1 MSIFNVISLGG
12 GLALFLFGMNIL
24 AAGMEKMSNGRAEKA
39 LERMTGNVVFSILLG
54 AGVTAIVQSS
64 SLTTVVVVGMV
75 NAGILKLRNAVGVI
89 MGANIGTTVTG
100 QILRLGDLENDPNA
114 GFILQIVKPSTLAP
128 LVAIVGII
136 LLLTAGKKA
145 MQKMAGEA
153 CLGFGVLFQG
163 MFAMEAAM
171 EPLQQSEAFRNIFA
185 SLQNPFL
192 GVLAGAVV
200 TGIIQSSSASIGILQ
215 ALSTTGAITC
225 SAAFPIIMGQNIG
238 TCVTSLLSSIGANK
252 NAKRAAMVHLYF
264 NLIGTAIFLVG
275 VYGINAAIGGFSFW
289 MEPISRGGIA
299 NFHTLFNV
307 VTTCLL
313 APFYKGLAHLAE
325 ITVRDAKPKAEQA
338 AAAATLATHPSEGE
352 HNVLDDRFLSAPGL
366 AIEQSGV
373 VVQEMAGFALENF
386 RKSYALFRRYD
397 PALAEEIQ
405 KREREIDIREDQLN
419 NYLNHIG
426 EEELTEPEQKD
437 LTLLLRLILEFE
449 RIGDYAVNL
458 VEEAETLHNQNVRF
472 SDKALEELEAICSA
486 AEQAVVMASDAFRGR
501 DTALAS
507 RIEPLEETVDTME
520 NALKLRHIRRLK
532 SGQCT
537 IDAGLVFL
545 EILTY
550 IERVSDHCSNIA
562 VYLIARESGS
572 KMLNRHEYI
581 TKMHKGETAD
591 YKEQMQAFMEKYYNA
606 LPAEE
611 E

>member
-24 AAGMEKMSNGRAEKA
+24 ASGMEKMSNGRAEKA
-39 LERMTGNVVFSILLG
+39 LERMTGNIFFSILLG
-54 AGVTAIVQSS
+54 AGVTAVVQSS

-75 NAGILKLRNAVGVI
+75 NAGILKLQNAVGVI

-100 QILRLGDLENDPNA
+100 QILRLGDLENNA
-114 GFILQIVKPSTLAP
+114 NANVIMQIVKPTTLAP

-136 LLLTAGKKA
+136 LLLVSGKNTL
-145 MQKMAGEA
+145 QKLIGET

-171 EPLQQSEAFRNIFA
+171 EPLQQSESFRNIFA
-185 SLQNPFL
+185 SLQNPIL
-192 GVLAGAVV
+192 GVLAGAIV

-215 ALSTTGAITC
+215 ALSSTGAITC

-238 TCVTSLLSSIGANK
+238 TCVTSILSSIGANK

-264 NLIGTAIFLVG
+264 NLIGTVIFLAG

-289 MEPISRGGIA
+289 EDPITKGGIA
-299 NFHTLFNV
+299 NFHTLFNI

-325 ITVRDAKPKAEQA
+325 LTVRDKKVQENEEEQIS
-338 AAAATLATHPSEGE
+338 LASTPRAGE
-352 HNVLDDRFLSAPGL
+352 KNVLDPRFLSTPGL
-366 AIEQSGV
+366 AIEQSHI
-373 VVQEMAGFALENF
+373 VVQEMARFALDNF
-386 RKSYALFRRYD
+386 QKSYKLFRTFD
-397 PALAEEIQ
+397 PQVVEEIQ
-405 KREREIDIREDQLN
+405 KQEKEIDIREDQLN

-426 EEELTEPEQKD
+426 EGELTEPEQKD

-458 VEEAETLHNQNVRF
+458 VEKAEELSQAGVRF
-472 SDKALEELEAICSA
+472 SDQALEELETICA
-486 AEQAVVMASDAFRGR
+486 AVEHAVSMASDAFHNN
-501 DTALAS
+501 DLALAAK
-507 RIEPLEETVDTME
+507 IEPLEETVDTME
-520 NALKLRHIRRLK
+520 DLLKLRHIRRLK
-532 SGQCT
+532 NGQCT

-545 EILTY
+545 EILTH

-562 VYLIARESGS
+562 VYLIARKNGS

-591 YKEQMQAFMEKYYNA
+591 YKQQMQIFMDKYYNA
-606 LPAEE
+606 LPPEE
-611 E
+611 A

>member
-24 AAGMEKMSNGRAEKA
+24 ASGMEKMSNGRAEKM
-39 LERMTGNVVFSILLG
+39 LERMTGNIFFSVLLG
-54 AGVTAIVQSS
+54 AGVTAVVQSS

-75 NAGILKLRNAVGVI
+75 NAGILKLQNAVGVI

-100 QILRLGDLENDPNA
+100 QILRLGDLENNANA
-114 GFILQIVKPSTLAP
+114 GLIMQIVKPTTLAP
-128 LVAIVGII
+128 MVSIVGII
-136 LLLTAGKKA
+136 LLLVAGKNT
-145 MQKMAGEA
+145 MQKLVGET
-153 CLGFGVLFQG
+153 CLGFGILFQG
-163 MFAMEAAM
+163 MFAMEVAM
-171 EPLQQSEAFRNIFA
+171 EPLQQSEAFRNVFA

-215 ALSTTGAITC
+215 ALSSTGAITC

-275 VYGINAAIGGFSFW
+275 VYSINAAIGFSFW
-289 MEPISRGGIA
+289 DDPITKGGIA

-325 ITVRDAKPKAEQA
+325 ITVRDNPKLQSAEKAEIS
-338 AAAATLATHPSEGE
+338 LATTPREGE
-352 HNVLDDRFLSAPGL
+352 MNVLDPRFLSTPGL
-366 AIEQSGV
+366 AIEQSHV
-373 VVQEMAGFALENF
+373 VVQEMAQYALENF
-386 RKSYALFRRYD
+386 RLSYTLFRSFEPRV
-397 PALAEEIQ
+397 AEEIQ
-405 KREREIDIREDQLN
+405 KREHEIDVREDQLN

-426 EEELTEPEQKD
+426 EGELTEPEQKD

-458 VEEAETLHNQNVRF
+458 LEKAEELNRAGVRF
-472 SDKALEELEAICSA
+472 SDKALEEMETICA
-486 AEQAVVMASDAFRGR
+486 AVEQAVTMASDAFR
-501 DTALAS
+501 DNDLTLAAK
-507 RIEPLEETVDTME
+507 IEPLEETVDTME
-520 NALKLRHIRRLK
+520 DLLKLRHIRRLK
-532 SGQCT
+532 NGQCT

-545 EILTY
+545 EILTN

-562 VYLIARESGS
+562 VYLIARKNGS

-581 TKMHKGETAD
+581 TKMHKGETEE
-591 YKEQMQAFMEKYYNA
+591 YKQQMQIFMDKYYNA
-606 LPAEE
+606 LPPEE
-611 E
+611 A

>member
-1 MSIFNVISLGG
+1 
-12 GLALFLFGMNIL
+12 
-24 AAGMEKMSNGRAEKA
+24 
-39 LERMTGNVVFSILLG
+39 
-54 AGVTAIVQSS
+54 
-64 SLTTVVVVGMV
+64 
-75 NAGILKLRNAVGVI
+75 

-100 QILRLGDLENDPNA
+100 QILRLGDLENNANA
-114 GFILQIVKPSTLAP
+114 GLIMQIVKPTTLAP
-128 LVAIVGII
+128 MVSIVGII
-136 LLLTAGKKA
+136 LLLMAGKNT
-145 MQKMAGEA
+145 MQKLVGET
-153 CLGFGVLFQG
+153 CLGFGILFQG

-171 EPLQQSEAFRNIFA
+171 EPLQQSETFRNVFA

-215 ALSTTGAITC
+215 ALSSTGAITC

-264 NLIGTAIFLVG
+264 NLIGTAIFLIG
-275 VYGINAAIGGFSFW
+275 VYSINAAIGFSFW
-289 MEPISRGGIA
+289 DDPITKGGIA

-325 ITVRDAKPKAEQA
+325 ITVRESKKQPVEKAEIS
-338 AAAATLATHPSEGE
+338 LATNPSEGE
-352 HNVLDDRFLSAPGL
+352 KNVLDPRFLSTPGL
-366 AIEQSGV
+366 AIEQSHV
-373 VVQEMAGFALENF
+373 VVHEMAQYALENF
-386 RKSYALFRRYD
+386 RLSYTLFRSYEPRI
-397 PALAEEIQ
+397 AQEIQ
-405 KREREIDIREDQLN
+405 KREHEIDVREDQLN

-426 EEELTEPEQKD
+426 EGELTEPEQKD

-458 VEEAETLHNQNVRF
+458 LEKAEELSRAGVRF
-472 SDKALEELEAICSA
+472 SDKALEELETICA
-486 AEQAVVMASDAFRGR
+486 AVERAVTMAADAFR
-501 DTALAS
+501 DNDSVLAAK
-507 RIEPLEETVDTME
+507 IEPLEETVDTME
-520 NALKLRHIRRLK
+520 NLLKLRHIRRLK
-532 SGQCT
+532 NGQCT

-562 VYLIARESGS
+562 VYLIARKNGS

-581 TKMHKGETAD
+581 TKMHKGETED
-591 YKEQMQAFMEKYYNA
+591 YKQQMQIFMDKYYNA
-606 LPAEE
+606 LPPEE
-611 E
+611 A